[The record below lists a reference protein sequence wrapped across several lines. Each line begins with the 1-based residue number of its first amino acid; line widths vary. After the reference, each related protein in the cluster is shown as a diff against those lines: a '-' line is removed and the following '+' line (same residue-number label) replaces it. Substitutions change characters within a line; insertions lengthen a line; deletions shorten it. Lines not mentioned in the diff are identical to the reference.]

1 MKYEPNL
8 KLKSILTLRQKTY
21 EDMAIELKITIK
33 TFYNKINGK
42 ADVSGRQ
49 YKQMAKGLEVTIDEI
64 I

>member
-42 ADVSGRQ
+42 ADFSGHQ
-49 YKQMAKGLEVTIDEI
+49 YKQMAKVLQVTIDEI